1 MPTLHYSMIHST
13 CEQNQRCWNTA
24 GTWCSQSHSLHLGTE
39 DSPNVNLVG
48 VPFSDLLLHL
58 LLVLEGLVPHIDVS
72 LQSEGE
78 FTVSEHLLVD

>member
-1 MPTLHYSMIHST
+1 MSKT
-13 CEQNQRCWNTA
+13 NAA
-24 GTWCSQSHSLHLGTE
+24 GTQCSQSHSLHLGTE

-48 VPFSDLLLHL
+48 GSFSDLLLHL
-58 LLVLEGLVPHIDVS
+58 LLVLEGLVSHIDVS